1 MKVIITTP
9 RYRHNLQMHELD
21 GEACH
26 LICQNRYV
34 IDWLEMFLYIFQVMQ
49 AGLQILAFG

>member
-1 MKVIITTP
+1 
-9 RYRHNLQMHELD
+9 MHEKR
-21 GEACH
+21 GVARH
-26 LICQNRYV
+26 LICQDRYV

>member
-1 MKVIITTP
+1 
-9 RYRHNLQMHELD
+9 MHELD
-21 GEACH
+21 GEAHH
-26 LICQNRYV
+26 LICQDRYV